1 MVPQPGEGPNMA
13 KAKKGG
19 KQMNAVETERVVR
32 PVRLDLS
39 DADHQRLEKAAK
51 EKGLNKA
58 SYARMAVLERL
69 RADEG
74 RQ

>member
-1 MVPQPGEGPNMA
+1 MA
-13 KAKKGG
+13 KTKKGG
-19 KQMNAVETERVVR
+19 ARMNAVETARTAR
-32 PVRLDLS
+32 PVRLDLP
-39 DADHQRLEKAAK
+39 DADHERLEKVAK

-69 RADEG
+69 KADEG

>member
-1 MVPQPGEGPNMA
+1 MA
-13 KAKKGG
+13 KSKKGG
-19 KQMNAVETERVVR
+19 KRMGAAVQAERTVR

-39 DADHQRLEKAAK
+39 DADHDRLEKVAK

-58 SYARMAVLERL
+58 SYARMAVLERM

>member
-1 MVPQPGEGPNMA
+1 MA
-13 KAKKGG
+13 KVKKGG
-19 KQMNAVETERVVR
+19 KRMNAVETERTVR

-39 DADHQRLEKAAK
+39 DADHDRLEKTAK

-69 RADEG
+69 KADEG
-74 RQ
+74 R